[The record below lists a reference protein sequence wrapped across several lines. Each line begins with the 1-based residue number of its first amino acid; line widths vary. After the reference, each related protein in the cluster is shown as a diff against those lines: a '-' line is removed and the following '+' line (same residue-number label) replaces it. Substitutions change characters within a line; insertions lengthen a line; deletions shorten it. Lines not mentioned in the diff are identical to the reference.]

1 MTGLRALLPA
11 LPLAPAL
18 LAPAL
23 LALAFA
29 FPAEAGAQD
38 LPAGGRYVAIGD
50 SFASGLQLGPPDAGT
65 PPRCSR
71 TAASYA
77 HLVAQRLNLVLADV
91 TCSSAKTEHVLG
103 KWDELPPQ
111 IDAVTPDTRL
121 VTVTIGANDVR
132 YVSDFFA
139 GLCRLSPETR
149 SKPECA
155 TLPPLPTEAA
165 WTALEDNLHLVASQ
179 IRAKAPDARLIFID
193 YLALLPRL
201 VLCDRTPLT
210 PAEASD
216 RRGVGDR
223 LHEVIARV
231 ARQENALLIEA
242 SRLSRSHTPCSVIPW
257 TSGFPGFG
265 TGPAWHPTALG
276 HAAIADEIV
285 RRLAPAP
292 GTASPPPVFIVP
304 QRSPTR

>member
-1 MTGLRALLPA
+1 VTALRAGF
-11 LPLAPAL
+11 
-18 LAPAL
+18 

-29 FPAEAGAQD
+29 LALPSGAVAQG
-38 LPAGGRYVAIGD
+38 LPAGARYVAIGD

-77 HLVAQRLNLVLADV
+77 HLVAQRLNLVLADA

-139 GLCRLSPETR
+139 GLCRLFPETR
-149 SKPECA
+149 AKPECA
-155 TLPPLPTEAA
+155 LPPPLPDQAA
-165 WTALEDNLHLVASQ
+165 WTALEANLRLIAAQVRT
-179 IRAKAPDARLIFID
+179 RAPAARLVFVD

-210 PAEASD
+210 PAEAAD
-216 RRGVGDR
+216 RRAVGDR
-223 LHEVIARV
+223 L
-231 ARQENALLIEA
+231 
-242 SRLSRSHTPCSVIPW
+242 
-257 TSGFPGFG
+257 
-265 TGPAWHPTALG
+265 
-276 HAAIADEIV
+276 
-285 RRLAPAP
+285 RR
-292 GTASPPPVFIVP
+292 
-304 QRSPTR
+304 

>member
-1 MTGLRALLPA
+1 MKALRAVLPA
-11 LPLAPAL
+11 
-18 LAPAL
+18 

-29 FPAEAGAQD
+29 LPSGALAQG
-38 LPAGGRYVAIGD
+38 LPAGARYVAIGD
-50 SFASGLQLGPPDAGT
+50 SFASGLQLGPADPGT

-77 HLVAQRLNLVLADV
+77 HLVAQRLKLVLADA

-155 TLPPLPTEAA
+155 VPPPLPDQAT
-165 WTALEDNLHLVASQ
+165 WTALEANLRLIAAQVRT
-179 IRAKAPDARLIFID
+179 RAPAARLVFVD

-210 PAEASD
+210 PAEAVD
-216 RRGVGDR
+216 RRAVGDR
-223 LHEVIARV
+223 LREVIARV
-231 ARQENALLIEA
+231 AGQEGALLIEA
-242 SRLSRSHTPCSVIPW
+242 ARMSRSHTPCSVIPW
-257 TSGFPGFG
+257 ASGYPGFG

-285 RRLAPAP
+285 RRVAPEP
-292 GTASPPPVFIVP
+292 GTTPPPPVFIVTP
-304 QRSPTR
+304 RSPTR

>member
-1 MTGLRALLPA
+1 VTALRAGF
-11 LPLAPAL
+11 
-18 LAPAL
+18 

-29 FPAEAGAQD
+29 LALPSGAVAQG
-38 LPAGGRYVAIGD
+38 LPAGARYVAIGD

-77 HLVAQRLNLVLADV
+77 HLVAQRLNLVLADA

-155 TLPPLPTEAA
+155 LPPPLPDQAV
-165 WTALEDNLHLVASQ
+165 WTALEANLRLIAAQVRT
-179 IRAKAPDARLIFID
+179 RAPAARLVFVD

-210 PAEASD
+210 PAEAVD
-216 RRGVGDR
+216 RRAVGDR
-223 LHEVIARV
+223 LREVIARV
-231 ARQENALLIEA
+231 AGQEGALLIEA
-242 SRLSRSHTPCSVIPW
+242 ARMSRSHTPCSVIPW
-257 TSGFPGFG
+257 ASGYPGFG

-285 RRLAPAP
+285 RRLVPVP
-292 GTASPPPVFIVP
+292 GATPPPPVFIVTP
-304 QRSPTR
+304 RPPTR

>member
-1 MTGLRALLPA
+1 MTALRAG
-11 LPLAPAL
+11 
-18 LAPAL
+18 L

-29 FPAEAGAQD
+29 LALPSGAVAQA
-38 LPAGGRYVAIGD
+38 LPAGARYVAIGD
-50 SFASGLQLGPPDAGT
+50 SFASGLQLGPPDPGT

-77 HLVAQRLNLVLADV
+77 HLVAQRLNLVLADA
-91 TCSSAKTEHVLG
+91 TCSSARTEHVLG

-149 SKPECA
+149 AKPECA
-155 TLPPLPTEAA
+155 VPPPLPDQAA
-165 WTALEDNLHLVASQ
+165 WTALEANLRLIAAQVRT
-179 IRAKAPDARLIFID
+179 RAPAARLVFVD

-210 PAEASD
+210 PAEAAD
-216 RRGVGDR
+216 RRAVGDR
-223 LHEVIARV
+223 LREVIARV
-231 ARQENALLIEA
+231 AAQEGTLLIEA
-242 SRLSRSHTPCSVIPW
+242 ARMSRSHTPCSVIPW
-257 TSGFPGFG
+257 ASGYPGFG

-285 RRLAPAP
+285 RRLAPVP
-292 GTASPPPVFIVP
+292 GATPPPPVFIVTP
-304 QRSPTR
+304 RSPTR